1 MDHAAKRPK
10 LSPSVGETTLVSQ
23 IEAHHYTCIEQVKV
37 DIDTAVSAVID
48 DLQGR
53 LSATNHQP
61 SLDRSRETVAQIRRA
76 TALKLKFDNLI
87 LTEITQRSEGIQF
100 ARDTTG
106 RLSGNVSADEA
117 PETKSSEIYT
127 EGTVRLP
134 VLTLYGGG
142 PQPKQLFSSLQQPLK
157 AESRSLI
164 TPDLLREE
172 TLPNGISTSKVI
184 PVHSIPPS
192 EEKKTVPTLGDLFPP
207 PPTLQLL
214 NPPRQSRLTGA
225 RAAVVTWV
233 KASEPIPSSNT
244 HRRTYPQQPL
254 ATSQWLAYN
263 TVSSPIR
270 QASSEERRR
279 QRDRALGSGEPQPPL
294 APVKTRAAH
303 SAAKEDAL
311 FSSAYTSFA
320 PVKDSTG
327 SIVPD
332 HSKETIW
339 WKRSGEKRY
348 REFLHTRFREPTAD
362 DVWGSEKGSQLADV
376 YEDEISKIVE
386 SWTPTE
392 LPRELMETKAGAL
405 EASGSTSEMD
415 ILIGE
420 ISELLETLNS
430 YQRVRNLS
438 LANSALTTANPE
450 LSALSGSP
458 ASPSTAEYDVYSMLQ
473 SQLALIISTLPPY
486 AVAKLDGNRLGVLNA
501 STKIPIEGKSYAGTI
516 EEDELPTK
524 TRAIG
529 TSAAVGYSPR
539 PTNVNSALPARVNG
553 YTQAPSTPAQAI
565 PRSTPGAVPRAPSTS
580 TPQLPNQQ
588 YSSRPASSNHYFTG
602 TAHSS
607 YPPQRSASMTAER
620 YAHPKP
626 PQYGQRPAQPPHTP
640 LPNGYRAHPSPNGL
654 SHSQAFA
661 TPPHGM
667 LSPATVDAAAKSQR
681 PSQPGYQQKAMNAVG
696 YPFGSSTPRREA
708 SPSKNKAS
716 LGPPPRLPPTTP
728 GPPTTQPR
736 PPVYHPQPQQPVA
749 QNSGAQPVNGNG
761 GSGSGSVASTAQSPT
776 LTRAE
781 QEALMNSQKVRLAQH
796 EVGSRQGSGTPQPP
810 SAAHRATPNRPA
822 VPQPNGV

>member
-1 MDHAAKRPK
+1 M
-10 LSPSVGETTLVSQ
+10 
-23 IEAHHYTCIEQVKV
+23 
-37 DIDTAVSAVID
+37 SAVID
-48 DLQGR
+48 DLQGS
-53 LSATNHQP
+53 LSLSNDQP

-76 TALKLKFDNLI
+76 TALKIKFDNLI
-87 LTEITQRSEGIQF
+87 LTEITQRPEGIQF

-117 PETKSSEIYT
+117 LETKSSEIYT

-157 AESRSLI
+157 AESRSLV

-192 EEKKTVPTLGDLFPP
+192 EEKKNVPTLGDLFPP

-214 NPPRQSRLTGA
+214 NPPRQSRLAGA
-225 RAAVVTWV
+225 RSSTVNWV
-233 KASEPIPSSNT
+233 RASEPIPSSST
-244 HRRTYPQQPL
+244 HRRTYSQQPL

-263 TVSSPIR
+263 TVLSPIR
-270 QASSEERRR
+270 QASLDERRR
-279 QRDRALGSGEPQPPL
+279 QRDRTLSSGEPQPPL
-294 APVKTRAAH
+294 ASVKSLAAR

-311 FSSAYTSFA
+311 FSSAYSSFA

-327 SIVPD
+327 AIVPD
-332 HSKETIW
+332 HCKETIW
-339 WKRSGEKRY
+339 WKQSGEKRY
-348 REFLHTRFREPTAD
+348 RDFVHTRLRESTAD
-362 DVWGSEKGSQLADV
+362 DVSGLEKVSQLADV
-376 YEDEISKIVE
+376 HEDEISKVVE
-386 SWTPTE
+386 SWTPAE
-392 LPRELMETKAGAL
+392 LPRELMETKAGARD
-405 EASGSTSEMD
+405 ASGSTSEMD
-415 ILIGE
+415 VLIGE

-430 YQRVRNLS
+430 YQRVRYLS
-438 LANSALTTANPE
+438 LANSTSTTANPE

-458 ASPSTAEYDVYSMLQ
+458 ASPSTAEFDVYSMLQ
-473 SQLALIISTLPPY
+473 SQLALIVSTLPPY
-486 AVAKLDGNRLGVLNA
+486 AVAKLDGQRLGVLNT
-501 STKIPIEGKSYAGTI
+501 STKIPIEGKNYAGTI

-524 TRAIG
+524 ARAIG
-529 TSAAVGYSPR
+529 TGSTVGYSPR

-553 YTQAPSTPAQAI
+553 YTHAPSTPAQAI
-565 PRSTPGAVPRAPSTS
+565 PRSTPGAIPRAASTS

-607 YPPQRSASMTAER
+607 YAPQRSASMTAER
-620 YAHPKP
+620 YSHPKP

-640 LPNGYRAHPSPNGL
+640 LPNGYRAHSSQNGL
-654 SHSQAFA
+654 SHSQSFA

-667 LSPATVDAAAKSQR
+667 LSPATMDAASKSQR

-696 YPFGSSTPRREA
+696 YPFGSSTPRRES

-716 LGPPPRLPPTTP
+716 FGPPPRLPPTTP
-728 GPPTTQPR
+728 GPPPPPPAQLR
-736 PPVYHPQPQQPVA
+736 PPVYHPQPQPPVA
-749 QNSGAQPVNGNG
+749 QNSAAQSVNGNG
-761 GSGSGSVASTAQSPT
+761 GSSSSGSGSGSVASSGPSPH

-781 QEALMNSQKVRLAQH
+781 QEVLMNSQKVRLAQH